1 MFAVDD
7 VLISDAVL
15 DAPFACHLPQCLGG
29 CCVHGDHGAP
39 LEPDERERLEA
50 ALPIVE
56 RKLWQEALEVI
67 ARKGVWIEE
76 EPGKCGTTV
85 VAGRECV
92 FVTYDKAVAKC
103 AHQQAY
109 NVGRLEFEKPISCH
123 RYPLR
128 VEIHGTGSE
137 AIEVLNYEQIRLRK
151 PAIKNGRRTDTQLA
165 DFLRKPLSRKY
176 GPGWYTRFQET
187 VKSRS
192 DTFPLTFN
200 SDNRALSRSA
210 RRR

>member
-151 PAIKNGRRTDTQLA
+151 PAIKMVAERIHSWPTSSANLFRASTGPDGTRA
-165 DFLRKPLSRKY
+165 FRKPLRAATT
-176 GPGWYTRFQET
+176 PFR
-187 VKSRS
+187 SRS
-192 DTFPLTFN
+192 TLITG
-200 SDNRALSRSA
+200 L
-210 RRR
+210 